1 MQADS
6 FKEFPKIELHLHLD
20 CSLSFDVVK
29 QIDSNITLKDYKKL
43 FQASPN
49 CTSLKD
55 YISCADRAI
64 ELMQPKENLELI
76 VEDLF
81 KQLKNDNVIYAEIRF
96 APLLHCDKNLT
107 ESEVVKIV
115 SDSSLLCSKKYKIDY
130 GLILCTLRHY
140 TKDQSI
146 RTAKLV
152 NDLAK
157 KIRKKV
163 SIGFRLNPNV
173 DAKTHK
179 NISTGKAENKFGLSI
194 KNFKVFLKTV
204 KTFKYVKLDA
214 LSVHIGSQ
222 ILNDAPFKKTLNV
235 MSKLIKE
242 LKLNLKYVDLGG
254 GFGINYTDKVKPI
267 NLSKY
272 SKLVHN
278 FSKKLNCRIIFEPG
292 RSIIGNTGLLI
303 SKIQFIK
310 KGTNKNFIILDA
322 GMNDFMRPALYEAFH
337 KIIPISK
344 KSSRMKGKIEFVGPI
359 CESTCKF
366 GVYKNYPKI
375 DENDFVAITNVG
387 AYGSSL
393 SSNYNTRPLVAEIL
407 INKNKLRYIRKR
419 QNLLKLINS

>member
-1 MQADS
+1 MQNLRYVGKNLFVEKLSIKNILKKNKTPFYIYSENQIAFNFLKFANT
-6 FKEFPKIELHLHLD
+6 FKKTDPLICFAAKSNSNLNILRVLGKLGAGA
-20 CSLSFDVVK
+20 DVV
-29 QIDSNITLKDYKKL
+29 SGGELLKALKAGIKPKKIVFSGVGKTEDEL
-43 FQASPN
+43 KIAIGKKILLIN
-49 CTSLKD
+49 C
-55 YISCADRAI
+55 
-64 ELMQPKENLELI
+64 
-76 VEDLF
+76 
-81 KQLKNDNVIYAEIRF
+81 
-96 APLLHCDKNLT
+96 
-107 ESEVVKIV
+107 ESE
-115 SDSSLLCSKKYKIDY
+115 SE
-130 GLILCTLRHY
+130 
-140 TKDQSI
+140 
-146 RTAKLV
+146 AKLV
-152 NDLAK
+152 NNLAK

-163 SIGFRLNPNV
+163 SIGFRLNPNI

-204 KTFKYVKLDA
+204 KSFKNVKLDA

-222 ILNDAPFKKTLNV
+222 ILNDAPFRKTLNV

-254 GFGINYTDKVKPI
+254 GFGINYTDKEKPI
-267 NLSKY
+267 NLTKY

-278 FSKKLNCRIIFEPG
+278 FSKKLNCKIIFEPG

-303 SKIQFIK
+303 SRIQFIK

-344 KSSRMKGKIEFVGPI
+344 KSSRMRGKIEFVGPI

-375 DENDFVAITNVG
+375 NENEFVAITNVG

-407 INKNKLRYIRKR
+407 VNKNKLRYIRKK

>member
-1 MQADS
+1 MQNLRYVGKNL
-6 FKEFPKIELHLHLD
+6 FVEK
-20 CSLSFDVVK
+20 LSIKNILKKNKTPFYIYSENQITYNFLKFANTFRKTNPLICFAAKSNSNSNILRILGRLGAGADVV
-29 QIDSNITLKDYKKL
+29 SGGELLKALKAGIK
-43 FQASPN
+43 PN
-49 CTSLKD
+49 KIVFSGVGKTEEELK
-55 YISCADRAI
+55 IAI
-64 ELMQPKENLELI
+64 NKRILLI
-76 VEDLF
+76 
-81 KQLKNDNVIYAEIRF
+81 N
-96 APLLHCDKNLT
+96 C
-107 ESEVVKIV
+107 ESE
-115 SDSSLLCSKKYKIDY
+115 SE
-130 GLILCTLRHY
+130 
-140 TKDQSI
+140 
-146 RTAKLV
+146 AKLV
-152 NDLAK
+152 NNLAK
-157 KIRKKV
+157 KLKKKV

-194 KNFKVFLKTV
+194 KNFKIFLKTINS
-204 KTFKYVKLDA
+204 FKNIKLDA

-222 ILNDAPFKKTLNV
+222 ILNDAPFRKTLNV

-254 GFGINYTDKVKPI
+254 GFGINYTDKEKPI
-267 NLSKY
+267 NLNKY

-278 FSKKLNCRIIFEPG
+278 FAKKLKCRIIFEPG

-344 KSSRMKGKIEFVGPI
+344 KSSRMKDKIEFVGPI

-366 GVYKNYPKI
+366 GVYKNYPKVN
-375 DENDFVAITNVG
+375 ENEFVAITNVG

-393 SSNYNTRPLVAEIL
+393 SSNYNTRPLIAEIL
-407 INKNKLRYIRKR
+407 INKNKLRYIRKK

>member
-1 MQADS
+1 MENLRYVGKNLFVEKLSINNILKKNKTPFYIYSENQIAFNFLKFAKT
-6 FKEFPKIELHLHLD
+6 FKKTNPLICFAAKSNSNLNILRILGRLGAGA
-20 CSLSFDVVK
+20 DVV
-29 QIDSNITLKDYKKL
+29 SGGELLKALKAGIRPNKIVFSGVGKTEEELKIAINKKIL
-43 FQASPN
+43 LIN
-49 CTSLKD
+49 C
-55 YISCADRAI
+55 
-64 ELMQPKENLELI
+64 
-76 VEDLF
+76 
-81 KQLKNDNVIYAEIRF
+81 
-96 APLLHCDKNLT
+96 
-107 ESEVVKIV
+107 ESE
-115 SDSSLLCSKKYKIDY
+115 SE
-130 GLILCTLRHY
+130 
-140 TKDQSI
+140 
-146 RTAKLV
+146 AKLV
-152 NDLAK
+152 NNLAK
-157 KIRKKV
+157 KLRKKV

-173 DAKTHK
+173 DAKTHR

-194 KNFKVFLKTV
+194 KNFKIFLKTI
-204 KTFKYVKLDA
+204 KSFKNIKLDA

-222 ILNDAPFKKTLNV
+222 ILNDAPFRKTLNV
-235 MSKLIKE
+235 MSKLIRE

-254 GFGINYTDKVKPI
+254 GFGINYTDKEKPI

-278 FSKKLNCRIIFEPG
+278 FSKKLNCKIIFEPG

-344 KSSRMKGKIEFVGPI
+344 KLSRMNGKIEFVGPI

-366 GVYKNYPKI
+366 GVYKNYPKVN
-375 DENDFVAITNVG
+375 ENEFVAITNVG

-393 SSNYNTRPLVAEIL
+393 SSNYNTRPLIAEIL
-407 INKNKLRYIRKR
+407 INKNKLRYIRKK

>member
-1 MQADS
+1 MQNLRYVGKNL
-6 FKEFPKIELHLHLD
+6 FVEK
-20 CSLSFDVVK
+20 LSIKNILKKNKTPFYIYSENQITYNFLKFANTFRKTNPLICFAAKSNSNSNILGILGRLGAGADVV
-29 QIDSNITLKDYKKL
+29 SGGELLKALKAGIK
-43 FQASPN
+43 PN
-49 CTSLKD
+49 KIVFSGVGKTEEELK
-55 YISCADRAI
+55 IAI
-64 ELMQPKENLELI
+64 NKRILLI
-76 VEDLF
+76 
-81 KQLKNDNVIYAEIRF
+81 N
-96 APLLHCDKNLT
+96 C
-107 ESEVVKIV
+107 ESE
-115 SDSSLLCSKKYKIDY
+115 SE
-130 GLILCTLRHY
+130 
-140 TKDQSI
+140 
-146 RTAKLV
+146 AKLI
-152 NDLAK
+152 NNLAK
-157 KIRKKV
+157 KLKKKV

-194 KNFKVFLKTV
+194 KNFKIFLKTINS
-204 KTFKYVKLDA
+204 FKNIKLDA

-222 ILNDAPFKKTLNV
+222 ILNDAPFRKTLNV

-254 GFGINYTDKVKPI
+254 GFGINYTDKEKPI
-267 NLSKY
+267 NLNKY

-278 FSKKLNCRIIFEPG
+278 FAKKLNCRIIFEPG

-344 KSSRMKGKIEFVGPI
+344 KSSRMKDKIEFVGPI

-366 GVYKNYPKI
+366 GVYKNYPKVN
-375 DENDFVAITNVG
+375 ENDFVAITNVG

-393 SSNYNTRPLVAEIL
+393 SSNYNTRPLIAEIL
-407 INKNKLRYIRKR
+407 INKNKLRYIRKK

>member
-1 MQADS
+1 MQNLRYVGKNLFVEKLSIKNILKKNKTPFYIYSENQITYNFLNFANT
-6 FKEFPKIELHLHLD
+6 FKKTDPLICFAAKSNSNLNILRILGRLGAGA
-20 CSLSFDVVK
+20 DVV
-29 QIDSNITLKDYKKL
+29 SGGELLK
-43 FQASPN
+43 A
-49 CTSLKD
+49 LKAG
-55 YISCADRAI
+55 IKPIKIVFSGVRKTEEELKIAI
-64 ELMQPKENLELI
+64 NK
-76 VEDLF
+76 
-81 KQLKNDNVIYAEIRF
+81 
-96 APLLHCDKNLT
+96 KNLLINC
-107 ESEVVKIV
+107 ESE
-115 SDSSLLCSKKYKIDY
+115 SE
-130 GLILCTLRHY
+130 
-140 TKDQSI
+140 
-146 RTAKLV
+146 AKLV
-152 NDLAK
+152 NSLGK
-157 KIRKKV
+157 KLRKKV
-163 SIGFRLNPNV
+163 SIGFRLNPNI

-194 KNFKVFLKTV
+194 KNFKIFLKTI
-204 KTFKYVKLDA
+204 KSFKNINLDA

-222 ILNDAPFKKTLNV
+222 ILNDTPFRKTLNI

-254 GFGINYTDKVKPI
+254 GFGINYTDKEKPI

-278 FSKKLNCRIIFEPG
+278 FSKKLNCKIIFEPG
-292 RSIIGNTGLLI
+292 RSIICNTGLLI

-310 KGTNKNFIILDA
+310 KGTNKIFIILDA

-344 KSSRMKGKIEFVGPI
+344 KSSKMKGKIEFVGPI

-366 GVYKNYPKI
+366 GVYKNYSKI
-375 DENDFVAITNVG
+375 NENDFVAITNVG

-407 INKNKLRYIRKR
+407 INKNKLRYIRSK

>member
-1 MQADS
+1 MQNLRYVGKNLFVEKLSIKNILKKNKTPFYIYSESQIAFNFLNFANT
-6 FKEFPKIELHLHLD
+6 FKKTDPLICFAAKSNSNLNILRVLGKLGAGA
-20 CSLSFDVVK
+20 DVV
-29 QIDSNITLKDYKKL
+29 SGGELLKALKAGIRPNKIVFSGVGKTEEELKIAINKKIL
-43 FQASPN
+43 LIN
-49 CTSLKD
+49 C
-55 YISCADRAI
+55 
-64 ELMQPKENLELI
+64 
-76 VEDLF
+76 
-81 KQLKNDNVIYAEIRF
+81 
-96 APLLHCDKNLT
+96 
-107 ESEVVKIV
+107 ESE
-115 SDSSLLCSKKYKIDY
+115 SE
-130 GLILCTLRHY
+130 
-140 TKDQSI
+140 
-146 RTAKLV
+146 AKLV
-152 NDLAK
+152 NNLSK
-157 KIRKKV
+157 KLRKKV

-204 KTFKYVKLDA
+204 KTFKNVKLEA

-222 ILNDAPFKKTLNV
+222 ILNDTPFRKTLNV
-235 MSKLIKE
+235 MRKLIKE

-254 GFGINYTDKVKPI
+254 GFGINYTDKEKPI

-278 FSKKLNCRIIFEPG
+278 FSKKLNCKIIFEPG

-310 KGTNKNFIILDA
+310 KGANKNFIILDA

-359 CESTCKF
+359 CETTCKF

-375 DENDFVAITNVG
+375 NENEFVAITNVG

-407 INKNKLRYIRKR
+407 INKNKLRYIRKK

>member
-1 MQADS
+1 MQNLRYVGNNLFVEKLSIKNILKKNKTPFYIYSENQIAFNFLKFANT
-6 FKEFPKIELHLHLD
+6 FKKTDPLICFAAKSNSNLNILRVLGKLGAGA
-20 CSLSFDVVK
+20 DVV
-29 QIDSNITLKDYKKL
+29 SGGELLKALKAGIRPSKIVFSGVGKTEEELKIAINKKIL
-43 FQASPN
+43 LIN
-49 CTSLKD
+49 C
-55 YISCADRAI
+55 
-64 ELMQPKENLELI
+64 
-76 VEDLF
+76 
-81 KQLKNDNVIYAEIRF
+81 
-96 APLLHCDKNLT
+96 
-107 ESEVVKIV
+107 ESE
-115 SDSSLLCSKKYKIDY
+115 SE
-130 GLILCTLRHY
+130 
-140 TKDQSI
+140 
-146 RTAKLV
+146 AKLV
-152 NDLAK
+152 NNLSK
-157 KIRKKV
+157 KLRKKV

-204 KTFKYVKLDA
+204 KSFKNVKLEA

-222 ILNDAPFKKTLNV
+222 ILNDTPFRKTLNV

-254 GFGINYTDKVKPI
+254 GFGINYTDKEKPI

-272 SKLVHN
+272 SKLVDN
-278 FSKKLNCRIIFEPG
+278 FSKKLNCKIIFEPG

-310 KGTNKNFIILDA
+310 KGANKNFIILDA

-359 CESTCKF
+359 CETTCKF

-375 DENDFVAITNVG
+375 NENEFVAITNVG

-407 INKNKLRYIRKR
+407 INKNKLRYIRKK